1 MARELE
7 RRVVDL
13 VVRILGASLGET
25 PSWLKRPGRAECGY
39 QWPLVSSIFQD
50 LTGSHL
56 PEVMRS
62 VERRTVDAVLQ
73 VPGSPPRI
81 LEVDESQHFN
91 GYRANTLS
99 HYAGS
104 VPLAFDARSWSERSV
119 AKQRLEAG
127 GFARPCPPLFPGHN
141 GRHRQR
147 AFRDALS
154 DILPPSH
161 DFAPTL
167 RIGDFEVR
175 SWINY
180 GGRAFAY
187 GTATGDEARE
197 RL

>member
-1 MARELE
+1 MVARIS
-7 RRVVDL
+7 DT
-13 VVRILGASLGET
+13 VRDME
-25 PSWLKRPGRAECGY
+25 W
-39 QWPLVSSIFQD
+39 VSSRVNAWAD
-50 LTGSHL
+50 K
-56 PEVMRS
+56 P
-62 VERRTVDAVLQ
+62 VDAVLQ

-119 AKQRLEAG
+119 AKPRLEAG
-127 GFARPCPPLFPGHN
+127 GCARPCPPLFPGPN

-161 DFAPTL
+161 EFAPTL

-175 SWINY
+175 SWINTVDAAS
-180 GGRAFAY
+180 RMEELL
-187 GTATGDEARE
+187 ATKFVSGCSAD
-197 RL
+197 